1 MADKDTKHQRA
12 IEFLANHGKQAEL
25 VYNSRLQLWVPS
37 VYSLTTKYRTL
48 KDLPGAEIV
57 EGQRRP
63 VLCPTLRAFVDIQY
77 GHDDSL
83 ANSELDAA
91 ALELDWHKWLPEV
104 EPAPAGSPT
113 VAQSPV
119 AAPTPSPTVSIST
132 KACPVQSP
140 PPLSPPAADSVPA
153 TEAFG
158 ASEASVPATEV
169 LDAGEAVSPTSV
181 ADSPYQAELEEA
193 KQRIANLESINH
205 QLQDQLNLSAVREFD
220 LARANKVLREQLQSF
235 KEGFS
240 DEGRLVQQVETLEQ
254 QIDTLQQQM
263 FNTHLDS
270 AETIHNLKSQMIDM
284 AASHET
290 ALASLRGQLERQ
302 QQVIDTLTEGI
313 TTQQAAVKEEYHE
326 VVKMYEKELETART
340 NLIDRIIELEELL
353 EMANDEIKSLKEKHG
368 G

>member
-1 MADKDTKHQRA
+1 
-12 IEFLANHGKQAEL
+12 
-25 VYNSRLQLWVPS
+25 
-37 VYSLTTKYRTL
+37 
-48 KDLPGAEIV
+48 
-57 EGQRRP
+57 
-63 VLCPTLRAFVDIQY
+63 
-77 GHDDSL
+77 
-83 ANSELDAA
+83 
-91 ALELDWHKWLPEV
+91 
-104 EPAPAGSPT
+104 
-113 VAQSPV
+113 
-119 AAPTPSPTVSIST
+119 
-132 KACPVQSP
+132 
-140 PPLSPPAADSVPA
+140 
-153 TEAFG
+153 
-158 ASEASVPATEV
+158 
-169 LDAGEAVSPTSV
+169 
-181 ADSPYQAELEEA
+181 
-193 KQRIANLESINH
+193 
-205 QLQDQLNLSAVREFD
+205 
-220 LARANKVLREQLQSF
+220 
-235 KEGFS
+235 
-240 DEGRLVQQVETLEQ
+240 VQQVETLEQ